1 MFKKMMKRSAF
12 LGVLALV
19 AASCLSGL
27 EGQSKYDGRV
37 VLTFEPDN
45 GYEWESFVNEFFNG
59 GKDTVV
65 AYPYFSTSAISVCAK
80 LDDADVFQGGFAL
93 CRGLDSLA
101 TPDRKPSRFAVFDK
115 SGHAGSYAYAVFHD
129 TTATLMPEHAVLAPV
144 PNAESTNSPDA
155 VYVHNVQ
162 AVVQAIRYGTG
173 LAGGPFVAG
182 DYLTLT
188 VTGYKNGTKAGEK
201 SLNLVSGT
209 EALKEWT
216 EMDLTS
222 IGSVDALDFH
232 LTSSRDDL
240 PLYCCVDN
248 LIMHIVQVY

>member
-1 MFKKMMKRSAF
+1 
-12 LGVLALV
+12 
-19 AASCLSGL
+19 
-27 EGQSKYDGRV
+27 
-37 VLTFEPDN
+37 
-45 GYEWESFVNEFFNG
+45 
-59 GKDTVV
+59 
-65 AYPYFSTSAISVCAK
+65 
-80 LDDADVFQGGFAL
+80 
-93 CRGLDSLA
+93 
-101 TPDRKPSRFAVFDK
+101 
-115 SGHAGSYAYAVFHD
+115 
-129 TTATLMPEHAVLAPV
+129 MPEHAVLAPV